1 MVCCFKLMSREYA
14 SQSSR
19 RQWSVTTLWVAVLSA
34 GAVSL
39 VWARLDG
46 GVSTLFL
53 AGWGG
58 GLVAVSGVVGW
69 LVRSVDDQP
78 LTLATAVTLA
88 RGVALAGFGGFLVA
102 GIPAGSLAWA
112 PAVLFAVAAGLDAV
126 DGWIARSTDSVS
138 AFGARL
144 DTEVD
149 GLTVLLG
156 TLLVIRETLVP
167 AVFVAVGVAR
177 YLFVFGIW
185 LRRRR
190 GQPVAELPPSQLRR
204 VLGGLAMATIWVA
217 LLPVVPLSISRPL
230 AVAVLVPFVIN
241 FSRDWLAVS
250 GRR

>member
-1 MVCCFKLMSREYA
+1 MSREYA
-14 SQSSR
+14 SQSNR
-19 RQWSVTTLWVAVLSA
+19 PQWSVTTLWIAVL
-34 GAVSL
+34 VSGTVGL

-46 GVSTLFL
+46 GVSMLFL
-53 AGWGG
+53 AGVAGG
-58 GLVAVSGVVGW
+58 FVAVSGVVGW

-88 RGVALAGFGGFLVA
+88 RGIALAVFAGFLVA
-102 GIPAGSLAWA
+102 GISDGSLAWA

-149 GLTVLLG
+149 ALTVLLG
-156 TLLVIRETLVP
+156 TLCVVRETLVP
-167 AVFVAVGVAR
+167 AVFVVVGVAR

-190 GQPVAELPPSQLRR
+190 RQPVEALPPSQLRR
-204 VLGGLAMATIWVA
+204 VLGGLAMGTIWLA
-217 LLPVVPLSISRPL
+217 LLPAVPVLISRPL

-250 GRR
+250 GRRRPNS